1 MMVVM
6 HSCASQ
12 LRITDSVVYTGI
24 RRVIRWRSFRRLL
37 LAEVVVAIVFV
48 GSQLLLFEIRSMRAD
63 ELPLIC
69 ARRLST

>member
-1 MMVVM
+1 M
-6 HSCASQ
+6 
-12 LRITDSVVYTGI
+12 
-24 RRVIRWRSFRRLL
+24 RWRSFRRLL